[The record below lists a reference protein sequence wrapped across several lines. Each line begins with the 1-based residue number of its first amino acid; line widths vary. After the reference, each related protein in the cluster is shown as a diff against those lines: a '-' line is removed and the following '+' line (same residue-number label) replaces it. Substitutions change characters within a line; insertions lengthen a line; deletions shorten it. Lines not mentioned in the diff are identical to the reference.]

1 MPAME
6 NRLSLLVK
14 WMWNIAV
21 GQRASLLIT
30 GRPDQHMNVEVGLER
45 VESETPAPVEPPV
58 AAG

>member
-6 NRLSLLVK
+6 NRLSLLLK

-30 GRPDQHMNVEVGLER
+30 GRPDQHLQVEVGQQRLE
-45 VESETPAPVEPPV
+45 VEGAS
-58 AAG
+58 